1 MLLCKQMR
9 RRWHLV
15 YIDCLSKRDARLIV
29 SRKGIPMAKTAS
41 VALAPSTSLFSRFMA
56 AVDRF
61 LMASAEISNHNGDLP
76 RFGL

>member
-1 MLLCKQMR
+1 M
-9 RRWHLV
+9 
-15 YIDCLSKRDARLIV
+15 S
-29 SRKGIPMAKTAS
+29 KTAS
-41 VALAPSTSLFSRFMA
+41 VALAPSASLFTRFLAAVDRFLA

>member
-1 MLLCKQMR
+1 M
-9 RRWHLV
+9 
-15 YIDCLSKRDARLIV
+15 S
-29 SRKGIPMAKTAS
+29 KTAT
-41 VALAPSTSLFSRFMA
+41 VALAPSTSLFTRFLA

>member
-1 MLLCKQMR
+1 M
-9 RRWHLV
+9 
-15 YIDCLSKRDARLIV
+15 S
-29 SRKGIPMAKTAS
+29 KTAS
-41 VALAPSTSLFSRFMA
+41 VALAHAPSLFTRFMA

>member
-1 MLLCKQMR
+1 MLT
-9 RRWHLV
+9 
-15 YIDCLSKRDARLIV
+15 V
-29 SRKGIPMAKTAS
+29 SRKEFPMSKTAS
-41 VALAPSTSLFSRFMA
+41 VALAPSASLFSRFMA